1 MFCFCYSYFDKEL
14 INCWWAPIFK
24 EKQSENEII
33 EEKCFFLYSVYCL
46 FYNLLKIFLS
56 LFTVL
61 IHICSLLRS
70 LNVKKRI
77 ALQCEHILFIGLL
90 KQHFLYLNS
99 EGLWRTVSQT
109 DKRRNATLV
118 VIQINLIFC
127 LYMQLL
133 IYLKKFTYCKYI
145 FSLCHSV

>member
-14 INCWWAPIFK
+14 INSWWALIYK

-33 EEKCFFLYSVYCL
+33 EKKCFFLYSVYCL
-46 FYNLLKIFLS
+46 FYNLFKIFLS

-77 ALQCEHILFIGLL
+77 ALQWKKTYHILFIGLL

-118 VIQINLIFC
+118 VIQINRITC

-133 IYLKKFTYCKYI
+133 IY
-145 FSLCHSV
+145 